1 MTKGVRTMSQ
11 SDLAVCCAC
20 GRGAL
25 PASEDPTGESELR
38 PYGPGGAPIC
48 YSCAMASERLA
59 ETNRQFHTR
68 LDAAESA
75 SLADGGTV
83 AHVVLTPDGP
93 KPLKTGRS

>member
-1 MTKGVRTMSQ
+1 MPQ

-25 PASEDPTGESELR
+25 PDSEDPTGESELR
-38 PYGPGGAPIC
+38 PYGPGGAPIW
-48 YSCAMASERLA
+48 
-59 ETNRQFHTR
+59 R

-75 SLADGGTV
+75 SLADGGAI
-83 AHVVLTPDGP
+83 AHVVLTSDGP